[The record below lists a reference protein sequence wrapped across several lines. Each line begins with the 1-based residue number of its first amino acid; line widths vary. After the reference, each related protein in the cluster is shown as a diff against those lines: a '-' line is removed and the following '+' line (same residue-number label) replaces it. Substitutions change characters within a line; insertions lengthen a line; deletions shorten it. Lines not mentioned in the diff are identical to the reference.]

1 VQLLR
6 ETKEKSE
13 TTRENLCVTVREMS
27 ADIGVEHS
35 TVREELESF
44 GYWEVYSLSV
54 SHLLREEHKLK

>member
-13 TTRENLCVTVREMS
+13 TTRENLCVTVNEMS

-35 TVREELESF
+35 NVWEELESF
-44 GYWEVYSLSV
+44 GYWEVYS
-54 SHLLREEHKLK
+54 